1 MSSPGKTRA
10 GLSHYSA
17 SNTVFLTK
25 LTSIHGLL
33 GAPLQSES
41 YIKYDGN
48 FSQWPTK
55 TFRFF
60 GVLSI
65 SWG

>member
-41 YIKYDGN
+41 YIQYDGN

-55 TFRFF
+55 TF
-60 GVLSI
+60 
-65 SWG
+65 